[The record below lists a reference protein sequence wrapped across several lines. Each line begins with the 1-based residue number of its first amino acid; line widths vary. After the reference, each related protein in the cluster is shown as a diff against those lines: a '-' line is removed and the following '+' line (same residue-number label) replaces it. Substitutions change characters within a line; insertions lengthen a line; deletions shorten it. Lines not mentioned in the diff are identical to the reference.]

1 MRDILLLQT
10 VRLRTMLK
18 IMPQSLL
25 DFISHSFC
33 SSLSLFFSES
43 MRSSLLFFVFLF
55 LSPTHAWAHRAL
67 APRSSVTSQH
77 GRTLPLVLRGGA
89 QSTAAPSH
97 AIPKVLVPLTQFGA
111 WYATK
116 LGQYPIYTKSVTACA
131 IFALS
136 DYLAQRLEGN
146 KQIDLKRATAGALI
160 GLLYFG
166 PAAHYWYEAIFRLL
180 PGTSLVSTLQ
190 KAVCG
195 QLLFGP
201 AFTCIFFAV
210 GLLQAGN
217 FTASRWFRKIQQDLP
232 GAWLAGAGFWPL
244 VDLVSFSLVPK
255 EFIPLFVNLCSLVW
269 TIYLSKVAN
278 KQ

>member
-1 MRDILLLQT
+1 
-10 VRLRTMLK
+10 
-18 IMPQSLL
+18 
-25 DFISHSFC
+25 
-33 SSLSLFFSES
+33 
-43 MRSSLLFFVFLF
+43 MRSSLFIFL
-55 LSPTHAWAHRAL
+55 LLLCSPTHAWAHRAPTPM
-67 APRSSVTSQH
+67 ARITPTRATPWQM
-77 GRTLPLVLRGGA
+77 RGGA
-89 QSTAAPSH
+89 SATELPVSAP
-97 AIPKVLVPLTQFGA
+97 L
-111 WYATK
+111 TK
-116 LGQYPIYTKSVTACA
+116 LGTWYAVQIEKRPIYTKSVTACI

-136 DYLAQRLEGN
+136 DYLAQRLEGKN
-146 KQIDLKRATAGALI
+146 NQQIDVKRATAGALI

-166 PAAHYWYEAIFRLL
+166 PAAHFWYEAIFRLL

-195 QLLFGP
+195 QLIFGP
-201 AFTCIFFAV
+201 AFNCIFFAV

-217 FTASRWFRKIQQDLP
+217 FTVPRWLRKIQQDLP

-255 EFIPLFVNLCSLVW
+255 EYIPLFINLCSLVW

>member
-1 MRDILLLQT
+1 
-10 VRLRTMLK
+10 
-18 IMPQSLL
+18 
-25 DFISHSFC
+25 
-33 SSLSLFFSES
+33 
-43 MRSSLLFFVFLF
+43 MRSSFLF
-55 LSPTHAWAHRAL
+55 CVLFLLSPTHAWAHRAPT
-67 APRSSVTSQH
+67 PRALVTHS
-77 GRTLPLVLRGGA
+77 RALPLQLRGGGGQA
-89 QSTAAPSH
+89 TTASQTKLWA
-97 AIPKVLVPLTQFGA
+97 PLTQLGA
-111 WYATK
+111 WYAAS
-116 LGQYPIYTKSVTACA
+116 LGQHPIYTKSITACG

-136 DYLAQRLEGN
+136 DYMAQRLEGN
-146 KQIDLKRATAGALI
+146 KQMDVKRATAGALI

-166 PAAHYWYEAIFRLL
+166 PAAHYWYETIFRLL

-217 FTASRWFRKIQQDLP
+217 FTVSRWFRKIQQDLP

-255 EFIPLFVNLCSLVW
+255 EYIPLFVNLCSLVW

>member
-1 MRDILLLQT
+1 MTRPGLFLLL
-10 VRLRTMLK
+10 
-18 IMPQSLL
+18 LL
-25 DFISHSFC
+25 
-33 SSLSLFFSES
+33 L
-43 MRSSLLFFVFLF
+43 
-55 LSPTHAWAHRAL
+55 LSPTQAFAHRAPSRRAL
-67 APRSSVTSQH
+67 VSHQTRSLQVR
-77 GRTLPLVLRGGA
+77 GGGA
-89 QSTAAPSH
+89 QSDASVNSDTPSQGMLL
-97 AIPKVLVPLTQFGA
+97 PFLTPLTKVGA
-111 WYATK
+111 WYAVA
-116 LGQYPIYTKSVTACA
+116 LGQHPIYTKSVTACG

-136 DYLAQRLEGN
+136 DYLAQRFEGI
-146 KQIDLKRATAGALI
+146 KQTDRKRTTASALI

-195 QLLFGP
+195 QLVFGP

-217 FTASRWFRKIQQDLP
+217 FTVSRWLRKIQQDLP

-244 VDLVSFSLVPK
+244 VDLVSYSLVPK
-255 EFIPLFVNLCSLVW
+255 EFIPLFINLCSLVW

-278 KQ
+278 KQRND